1 MSATRRPA
9 GPPGQPA
16 PIVLTGHPGVGDV
29 AEGEALVSSD
39 GFSVRYDLD
48 LTAGTISRE
57 SHALYGQSI
66 AARIFV
72 CPTAKGG
79 FAASW
84 ALLDLRTRGLA
95 PAAMIFGWANPVMVQ
110 GAVLAGIALMDR
122 LTPDPMQVIQTGD
135 RVRVDPKAG
144 RVEVWPR
151 RAGGGGNA
159 SRRAKDQ
166 ARREGD

>member
-1 MSATRRPA
+1 MSAMRRPA
-9 GPPGQPA
+9 GPPDERA

-39 GFSVRYDLD
+39 DFSARYDLD
-48 LTAGTISRE
+48 LAAGTISRE
-57 SHALYGQSI
+57 SHVLYGQSI

-79 FAASW
+79 FATSW
-84 ALLDLRTRGLA
+84 ALLDLRARGLA

-151 RAGGGGNA
+151 RAGGSGGVASTAA
-159 SRRAKDQ
+159 SRSSP
-166 ARREGD
+166 

>member
-9 GPPGQPA
+9 DPPKEPA

-29 AEGEALVSSD
+29 VEGEALVSPD
-39 GFSVRYDLD
+39 GFSARYDLD
-48 LTAGTISRE
+48 PAAGTISRE

-79 FAASW
+79 FATSW
-84 ALLDLRTRGLA
+84 ALLDLRARGFA
-95 PAAMIFGWANPVMVQ
+95 PAAMLFSWANPVMVQ

-122 LTPDPMQVIQTGD
+122 LTPDPMQAIQTGD

-144 RVEVWPR
+144 RVEVWPH
-151 RAGGGGNA
+151 RAGGGGGA
-159 SRRAKDQ
+159 PGTGRV
-166 ARREGD
+166 